1 MDTEVHH
8 RLHKTPPSVILIQ
21 INSVYTLRSNFL
33 NELSSYNLH
42 YLQLSLQSDLFP
54 SDFPTKMVSTLLF
67 FFLCGLFYDTL
78 SRMTGE

>member
-42 YLQLSLQSDLFP
+42 IYN
-54 SDFPTKMVSTLLF
+54 
-67 FFLCGLFYDTL
+67 
-78 SRMTGE
+78 